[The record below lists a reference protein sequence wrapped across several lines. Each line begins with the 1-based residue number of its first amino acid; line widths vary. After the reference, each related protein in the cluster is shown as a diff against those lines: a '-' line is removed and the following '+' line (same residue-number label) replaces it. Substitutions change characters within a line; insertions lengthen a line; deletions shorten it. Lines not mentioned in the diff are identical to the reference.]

1 MFDIGAFELLLIVA
15 VAVMVIG
22 PKEMPRALRTAG
34 QWMGKAR
41 RISTQFRTGID
52 AMIREAELEDAE
64 KEWKQRNADI
74 MAKSAKQSDAGRPDK
89 AADPADIAA
98 DKEMQATQMPPP
110 KPVSPG
116 GEGDTKTPS
125 PDAAAEAAIK
135 RAAPEKAP
143 EHGGEA
149 APGPQ
154 QSTSEPQL
162 PLADPPV
169 PPKKSGKD

>member
-1 MFDIGAFELLLIVA
+1 MFDIGASELLLIIVVA
-15 VAVMVIG
+15 ILVIG

-74 MAKSAKQSDAGRPDK
+74 MAKSAKQSDADRPDK
-89 AADPADIAA
+89 AADPADMAA

-110 KPVSPG
+110 KPVGSDNGAVEAPAN
-116 GEGDTKTPS
+116 
-125 PDAAAEAAIK
+125 PDAAAEAAIA
-135 RAAPEKAP
+135 RAAPAKAP
-143 EHGGEA
+143 EHGGV
-149 APGPQ
+149 PTPKQ
-154 QSTSEPQL
+154 SEPQL
-162 PLADPPV
+162 PLADPPA
-169 PPKKSGKD
+169 PPAKPGKD